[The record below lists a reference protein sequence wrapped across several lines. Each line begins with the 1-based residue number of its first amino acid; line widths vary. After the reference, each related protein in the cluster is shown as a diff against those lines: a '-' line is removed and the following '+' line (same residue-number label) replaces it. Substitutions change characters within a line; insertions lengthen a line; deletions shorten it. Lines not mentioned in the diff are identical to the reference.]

1 MIVKKFEF
9 KVNIQAVNNEKA
21 KKLLAAMFE
30 IKKVLSDEDLLLLAE
45 KLKKNPEL
53 IKKAKRF
60 M

>member
-1 MIVKKFEF
+1 MEKFEF
-9 KVNIQAVNNEKA
+9 KVKIQAANNTKA
-21 KKLLAAMFE
+21 KVLLAAMFE
-30 IKKVLSDEDLLLLAE
+30 IKTILSEEDLLLLAK